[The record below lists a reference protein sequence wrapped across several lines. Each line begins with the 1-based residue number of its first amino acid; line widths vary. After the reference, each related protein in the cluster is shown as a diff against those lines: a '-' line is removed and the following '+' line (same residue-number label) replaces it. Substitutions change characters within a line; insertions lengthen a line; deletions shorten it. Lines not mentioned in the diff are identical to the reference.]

1 MARTRRTSTHRLVV
15 GAAVIGLAG
24 ALAVAGPAGTA
35 AAAPPCT
42 AGALSST
49 ASGVLAKA
57 SGFFDAHP
65 EANDVITAAAKQ
77 SPQEARDSVRGYFT
91 AHPGELLELQDIA
104 RPLTDMRNECGV
116 ELSPGHLATLIDTI
130 TE

>member
-1 MARTRRTSTHRLVV
+1 MTSTRRTHLPHLAV
-15 GAAVIGLAG
+15 GVAAIGLAG
-24 ALAVAGPAGTA
+24 GIAAAAPA

-49 ASGVLAKA
+49 ASGVLNQVA
-57 SGFFDAHP
+57 GFFDDHP
-65 EANDVITAAAKQ
+65 EANDVVTEAAKQ
-77 SPQEARDSVRGYFT
+77 SPADARDSVRGYFT
-91 AHPGELLELQDIA
+91 GHPGELLELQGIA

-116 ELSPGHLATLIDTI
+116 ELTPGHLATLIETI